1 MDMLICFKHL
11 VAPCPR
17 SFNAANNLNDLEV
30 PQNNTTMKSKSSVL
44 SVNFLCLPNTS
55 EFNSQEKQVLQEKI
69 SAKKVVPTKITLKST
84 IYIKEFVYIYKE
96 IKKVLK
102 LQGSSCPDTHQDV
115 AGCSGASGLPGPKTG
130 RSNA

>member
-84 IYIKEFVYIYKE
+84 IYIKEFVYIY
-96 IKKVLK
+96 I
-102 LQGSSCPDTHQDV
+102 
-115 AGCSGASGLPGPKTG
+115 
-130 RSNA
+130 